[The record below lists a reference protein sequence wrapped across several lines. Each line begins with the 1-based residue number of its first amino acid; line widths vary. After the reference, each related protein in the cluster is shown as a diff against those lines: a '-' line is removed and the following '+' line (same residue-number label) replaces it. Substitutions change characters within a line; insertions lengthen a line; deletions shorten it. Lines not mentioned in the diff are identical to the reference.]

1 MSLDQKN
8 STTEQEEIRCIGCGA
23 ILQSQDAN
31 EPGYLPA
38 SALAKIMSG
47 ETENVYCQRCF
58 RLRHYNEI
66 MPVHTDNDDFLK
78 LLSTIGN
85 TKNALVVN
93 VVDLFDFDG
102 SVIPSL
108 PRFIGDNK
116 FILVGNKIDLFPQN
130 TNQKKVKDW
139 LRQQANKVGLFPE
152 EIFLV
157 SAKRKTNIDDFLSFL
172 AQRAGKKNDIY
183 FVGTTNVGKSTLVN
197 SIIAA
202 MGDVKDLITT
212 SRFPGTTL
220 DRIEIPLEEG
230 NMLIDTPGIISP
242 NQLAHFLDS
251 DQLELI
257 SPQKRLKPVTFQL
270 QPGQT
275 IFLAGIGRIDFVA
288 GQPAN
293 FVVYADQKLYL
304 HRTKTENADAFYE
317 KHIGEL
323 LTPPRTD
330 QIDEV
335 PALVGKIFKP
345 QDKSDL
351 IFGGIGFITVPGG
364 ITVKTYTPNQIGLGM
379 RRAII

>member
-1 MSLDQKN
+1 MSLEQNN
-8 STTEQEEIRCIGCGA
+8 STSKTEEIRCIGCGA
-23 ILQSQDAN
+23 VLQSTDEH

-38 SALAKIMSG
+38 SALQKILSG
-47 ETENVYCQRCF
+47 ETENIYCQRCF

-66 MPVHTDNDDFLK
+66 MPVQTDNDDFLK

-85 TKNALVVN
+85 TNHALVVN

-116 FILVGNKIDLFPQN
+116 FILVGNKIDLFPKN
-130 TNQKKVKDW
+130 TNQRKVKDW

-152 EIFLV
+152 DIFLV
-157 SAKRKTNIDDFLSFL
+157 SAKRRTNITEFLSFL
-172 AQRAGKKNDIY
+172 AQRAGKKNDVY

-197 SIIAA
+197 AIIAA
-202 MGDVKDLITT
+202 IGDIKDLITT

-220 DRIEIPLEEG
+220 DRIEIPLAEG

-242 NQLAHFLDS
+242 NQLAHFLAP
-251 DQLELI
+251 DQLDLI

-270 QPGQT
+270 TPGQT
-275 IFLAGIGRIDFVA
+275 VFLAGIGRVDFIS
-288 GQPAN
+288 GPASS

-304 HRTKTENADAFYE
+304 HRTKTVNADAFYE
-317 KHIGEL
+317 KHVGEL
-323 LTPPRTD
+323 LVPPSTD
-330 QIDEV
+330 QLAEI
-335 PALVGKIFKP
+335 PSLVGKIFKP

-351 IFGGIGFITVPGG
+351 IFGGVGFITVPGG